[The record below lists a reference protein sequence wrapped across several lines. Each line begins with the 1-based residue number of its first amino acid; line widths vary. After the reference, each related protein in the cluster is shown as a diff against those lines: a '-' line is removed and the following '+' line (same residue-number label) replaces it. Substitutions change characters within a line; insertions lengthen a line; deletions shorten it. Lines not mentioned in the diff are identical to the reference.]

1 MKDTL
6 GLSAIFTIS
15 SEYNYLKKKKG
26 KIKQPINWPLL
37 MKLLDINIVKQC

>member
-15 SEYNYLKKKKG
+15 SEYNYFKKKKKG
-26 KIKQPINWPLL
+26 KIKQPIN
-37 MKLLDINIVKQC
+37 